1 MDQSPLPLPTSWTP
15 SFQPVLMAAQLS
27 IASVGAILNT
37 VLLIAMFRYSR
48 SPEYIFNANILLMD
62 LLLALVLFVLAL
74 GSLIGQFPMLAMPGM
89 CHMLTI
95 VYDGSQYATALGF
108 MAIAITNWRSII
120 FRKVKNVGL
129 YITGL
134 AHIHLG
140 DHIWPR
146 HYHGL
151 ERTSRFSQNFNST
164 DTSTYSHTSYRR
176 NPYLVVGFIL
186 LLITPVAVILAYSHI
201 YLHIRA
207 IDRKLQAS
215 LSPPATSEIVGN
227 ASLFAASTSRADSS
241 NSAGGMHSPTSLI
254 SRPAAN
260 TTLSSAMKTL
270 ALRGFITTAAFIA
283 LWAMSMAGKLM
294 MRFQGDIPR
303 RDLMDAGFFLYILTT
318 VVNPLVFVACD
329 YRLSR
334 SLLAFCGWRSQSSHT
349 VPIMSLPAR
358 RSRGVEFPIE
368 ATSDL
373 HC

>member
-1 MDQSPLPLPTSWTP
+1 MTADGTP
-15 SFQPVLMAAQLS
+15 A
-27 IASVGAILNT
+27 
-37 VLLIAMFRYSR
+37 Y
-48 SPEYIFNANILLMD
+48 
-62 LLLALVLFVLAL
+62 
-74 GSLIGQFPMLAMPGM
+74 GSN
-89 CHMLTI
+89 
-95 VYDGSQYATALGF
+95 GS
-108 MAIAITNWRSII
+108 
-120 FRKVKNVGL
+120 
-129 YITGL
+129 
-134 AHIHLG
+134 
-140 DHIWPR
+140 
-146 HYHGL
+146 
-151 ERTSRFSQNFNST
+151 
-164 DTSTYSHTSYRR
+164 
-176 NPYLVVGFIL
+176 
-186 LLITPVAVILAYSHI
+186 
-201 YLHIRA
+201 
-207 IDRKLQAS
+207 
-215 LSPPATSEIVGN
+215 VGN